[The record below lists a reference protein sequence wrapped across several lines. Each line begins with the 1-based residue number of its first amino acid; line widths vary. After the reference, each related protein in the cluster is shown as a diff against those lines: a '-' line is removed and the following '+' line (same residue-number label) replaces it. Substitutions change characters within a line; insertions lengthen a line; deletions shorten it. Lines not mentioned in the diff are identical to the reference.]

1 MKIPGYLTLEKLSQG
16 MNFAVYRAIKEK
28 DSSPSILKTL
38 DKKTARNLNDIN
50 ALRHEYHLL
59 KAIDSDYV
67 IKAVDWI
74 EEKDYA
80 VIVMED
86 INGQSLKDHFKESR
100 FPVSKFCGLAVPPIL
115 SGIPKQ
121 AA

>member
-16 MNFAVYRAIKEK
+16 KSFAVYRAKKEK
-28 DSSPSILKTL
+28 DNSPSILKTL

-67 IKAVDWI
+67 IKAVTR
-74 EEKDYA
+74 
-80 VIVMED
+80 
-86 INGQSLKDHFKESR
+86 SR
-100 FPVSKFCGLAVPPIL
+100 RHCSNANTHRNKSNFF
-115 SGIPKQ
+115 
-121 AA
+121 